1 MSKKDDNADII
12 NEIEKEYGEM
22 MKDYGKMMKCLDKIY
37 VNVGTPLICMAT
49 LTGFTFGL
57 LGEINASESGRPNSA
72 ITSFVNIT
80 GLTFIGIFSG
90 YTWPISMPLLSMGA
104 IYNRINKK

>member
-1 MSKKDDNADII
+1 MSNNDDRIKD
-12 NEIEKEYGEM
+12 IEKQYGEM
-22 MKDYGKMMKCLDKIY
+22 MKEYGELMKALDKLY
-37 VNVGTPLICMAT
+37 VNVATPLIYMAT

-57 LGEINASESGRPNSA
+57 VGEINASESGRPNSA

-80 GLTFIGIFSG
+80 GLTFIGLFSG

-104 IYNRINKK
+104 VYNKMKKK